1 MTKAVVMATADQDLT
16 ATEPD
21 ADQHAQVTAD
31 RRAGSRAAL
40 ALAVL
45 VVLFLCWRA
54 TFGVSLSDDGHLVAI
69 AYRFSLRDQPF
80 VDEMNVQSLGS
91 LLAVPFTWLWT
102 HLFGLS
108 GLGLAS
114 RYFYIAVAVACGVL
128 AYRALLTSFRP
139 VPATVAVAA
148 PLLALPYN
156 LPLVSYNTM
165 PVLALVVGASAGLAA
180 VRTGRLLWAVV
191 CGAAAAVGVVSFPQ
205 MLPGGLILLHVVAVL
220 AHRGRVLGGLA
231 LGGGAV
237 AVPFLA
243 WLLLVPGTELVR
255 ATLDFTLA
263 YQEQRVPTGER
274 LALAVAGYLSN
285 LGQLKFLPM
294 WLAALLASL
303 PFLPMR
309 LRAGF
314 VALVPVLAAVPSVK
328 VLFDGEEA
336 LAFGKAAGTYA
347 VIVALALLVPVG
359 VWAIQRGSGAVGVL
373 VGIGLPI
380 ALLQVPLIAATTSS
394 SAFWGVH
401 AVGSSAL
408 LLGLIAG
415 WCCFV
420 AELGA
425 VVEWL
430 AGLSI
435 IASLAVLMA
444 LKPFFDP
451 FPWQLTAR
459 IDSGAFAG
467 IATRPDVARLVEAI
481 TEQSDALVR
490 PGEGVM
496 YYGVP
501 GSYVLSQGRPVTPII
516 WMTDYGAANQASV
529 EYFQR
534 TGRTPDVVFV
544 NSVWAERAGGWDK
557 LAAKDPLIRYVLD
570 NYHRVYGP
578 PSSLAAFRH
587 S

>member
-1 MTKAVVMATADQDLT
+1 
-16 ATEPD
+16 
-21 ADQHAQVTAD
+21 
-31 RRAGSRAAL
+31 
-40 ALAVL
+40 
-45 VVLFLCWRA
+45 
-54 TFGVSLSDDGHLVAI
+54 
-69 AYRFSLRDQPF
+69 
-80 VDEMNVQSLGS
+80 MNVQSLGS
-91 LLAVPFTWLWT
+91 LVAVPFTWAWT

-108 GLGLAS
+108 GLVLAS
-114 RYFYIAVAVACGVL
+114 RYFFIAVAVACGVL
-128 AYRALLTSFRP
+128 AYTALRTSFRP

-165 PVLALVVGASAGLAA
+165 PVLSLVVGASAGLAA

-191 CGAAAAVGVVSFPQ
+191 CGVAAVVGVISFPQ
-205 MLPGGLILLHVVAVL
+205 MLPGGVLLLVAVAVL
-220 AHRGRVLGGLA
+220 AHRWRVLGGLA
-231 LGGGAV
+231 VGAAAV
-237 AVPFLA
+237 AVPFLV
-243 WLLLVPGTELVR
+243 WLLLVPGIELVR

-274 LALAVAGYLSN
+274 LSLAVQGYLDN
-285 LGQLKFLPM
+285 LGDRKYMPM
-294 WLAALLASL
+294 WFAALVASVPL
-303 PFLPMR
+303 LPMR
-309 LRAGF
+309 LRALF
-314 VALVPVLAAVPSVK
+314 VALVPVLAAVPSVR
-328 VLFDGEEA
+328 VLFNGEEG
-336 LAFGKAAGTYA
+336 LAFGKATATYA

-359 VWAIQRGSGAVGVL
+359 VWAIQRRCAPVGVL
-373 VGIGLPI
+373 VAIGLPI
-380 ALLQVPLIAATTSS
+380 ALVQVPLIAATTSS
-394 SAFWGVH
+394 SSFWGVH

-408 LLGLIAG
+408 LLGLVAG
-415 WCCFV
+415 WCSFIG
-420 AELGA
+420 EIGS

-430 AGLSI
+430 AGLSLV
-435 IASLAVLMA
+435 ASLAVLMA

-451 FPWQLTAR
+451 FPWELTAR

-467 IATRPDVARLVEAI
+467 IATRPDVARLVGSI
-481 TEQSDALVR
+481 TEQSDALVK

-534 TGRTPDVVFV
+534 TRRPPDMVFINNTLV
-544 NSVWAERAGGWDK
+544 ERAGGWDK
-557 LAAKDPLIRYVLD
+557 LAAKDPLIEYVLAH
-570 NYHRVYGP
+570 YHEVHGP